1 MPDSLAPLVRRPVRR
16 SPSATKEVAP
26 LVRKLSIGEGGREE
40 GRPGSLREE
49 GRPASLHR
57 VRRVKEKTSPAQET
71 ARERLMRDDDLPPA
85 YVPTR
90 PFVSVSSTAA
100 VSAAPASRASP
111 EDNKAARARRPKTTV
126 SLSLSLNRSDS
137 SPSVR
142 LTDAKTSS
150 LRLDPTCHLQNLLH

>member
-1 MPDSLAPLVRRPVRR
+1 M
-16 SPSATKEVAP
+16 
-26 LVRKLSIGEGGREE
+26 RKLSIGEGGREEGRPGSLREE

-90 PFVSVSSTAA
+90 PPVAVPPTAA

-111 EDNKAARARRPKTTV
+111 EDNNAARARRPKTTV
-126 SLSLSLNRSDS
+126 SLSLCLNGR
-137 SPSVR
+137 
-142 LTDAKTSS
+142 T
-150 LRLDPTCHLQNLLH
+150 LLPVCG